1 MRNAIRCTFCGAV
14 IESKHRHD
22 YQLHTCQK
30 MQEDW
35 ERREGLD
42 RAIIA
47 VDGGKDYKRRVFSHP
62 SYFEEVE

>member
-1 MRNAIRCTFCGAV
+1 
-14 IESKHRHD
+14 
-22 YQLHTCQK
+22 

-35 ERREGLD
+35 ERRGGLD